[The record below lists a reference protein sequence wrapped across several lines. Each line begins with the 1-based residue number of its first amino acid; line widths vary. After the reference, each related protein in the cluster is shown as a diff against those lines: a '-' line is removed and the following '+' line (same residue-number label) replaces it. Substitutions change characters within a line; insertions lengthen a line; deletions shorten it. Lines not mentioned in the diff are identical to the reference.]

1 MKFPTWPRAFAVRSG
16 SAVTFAIQVL
26 LAPIA
31 FREVLLFGGSVLLG
45 YGAGMIYPPAMFVVP
60 GVVLVGVAVFG
71 VR

>member
-1 MKFPTWPRAFAVRSG
+1 MKFPAWPRTIAVRAG
-16 SAVTFAIQVL
+16 SAVAFAFRAM

-31 FREVLLFGGSVLLG
+31 FREVLLFSGSVLLG
-45 YGAGMIYPPAMFVVP
+45 YGAGLIYPPAMFVVP